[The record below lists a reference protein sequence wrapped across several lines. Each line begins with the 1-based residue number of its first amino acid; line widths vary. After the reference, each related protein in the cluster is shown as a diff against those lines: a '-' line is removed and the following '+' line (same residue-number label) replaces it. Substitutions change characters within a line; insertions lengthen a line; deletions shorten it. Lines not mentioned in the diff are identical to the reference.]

1 MRLAA
6 LAVVWA
12 GLAFP
17 AAARATTITVSGP
30 DPAIDT
36 RIPVTITVTG
46 GAGTDFVGVGQRGN
60 DVLTVNAPAGAT
72 FGGSLVA
79 PGLCETQDNKLL
91 HCAGFFPT
99 RFEVNGSFGDGADGL
114 QIPDTV
120 NGLPWPTT
128 GGDIDMGAGTDSVN
142 IIDFERHRS
151 GAVWSIHGGADNDSI
166 KHDDSPAEDG
176 TSPATHDV
184 IDGGAGDDRLV
195 SFSGSDDF
203 VDAGP
208 GDDFVEMDDDEGSGV
223 AGGGTAA
230 GGSGTDLFMTDVGDV
245 PMTMRLDADGRVT
258 GSGAL
263 LPASSSGF
271 ENLEVD
277 GLGDGSI
284 TLEGNDGPN
293 VLTANFFGN
302 PTTLIGNGGDDL
314 LQGSSGVDTFR
325 GGAGDDRIVA
335 DDGNAETLDCGS
347 GLDTDVR
354 HDAQDTLVDC
364 EAAPVVIGGG
374 PIGTV
379 AVADATFTFTAVS
392 APSGS
397 TFQCQLDSGPFTAC
411 VSPRSLSQLPDGPHV
426 FRVRLVSSGTP
437 SEASERR
444 WTVDTTPP
452 SLSVD
457 SAPAGDAN
465 LADVTIAFHADE
477 PATFRCAVDGGAE
490 ADCASPLRL
499 SGLPVG
505 SHQLVL
511 RAVDAVGNA
520 SPPRTLGWG
529 VGGPGECNAGGRPL
543 LAATCPGAL
552 PVDCPPGSEHKVAFG
567 LLVAVATTREACFVP
582 KPGNG
587 GARQS
592 PGPVLVNGVR
602 IAPVA
607 GKLVILDSVA
617 GSGRLQT
624 TGPYSLG
631 LGSASINLDTPLT
644 IDGLASFG
652 SQLSQRVIKFLG
664 GDLPKLLE
672 LPVRGELKWEFATSD
687 GGSSKL
693 TLTVGLPSIFRP
705 VPDGTIGPAAP
716 PSVGGV
722 SSAAGISFTVIA
734 NASNDKGVSFAG
746 KAKFSELYLFGKV
759 KLKDVE
765 LGVDLG
771 KRTFSGSAGISLA
784 ESGGANPQA
793 GFGKDALLTVTMEIG
808 EGGLLGTPLK
818 KLTLAASQLEKFIGD
833 GVYLQRM
840 GGELAAGADLL
851 GRPAVVLST
860 TGGAS
865 LGPRLKLPPFFEGEA
880 VSIDGTAKLMIPTD
894 APPSVSLQFE
904 GIGKIVD
911 VPVTSNEVAY
921 TAPGRIETHG
931 NVDATIAGFGLF
943 AAIRSSWF
951 DAAGLDF
958 NIEAAGG
965 FRLPG
970 LGAFG
975 HLIANDREAEGVFSK
990 TGFAVCVGD
999 NDERFGFGK
1008 RWGQSLQ
1015 TFSDSCD
1022 LGPFRRAAAAP
1033 AQAGGSRGFVVA
1045 RGTRVLA
1052 VAARG
1057 TGAPPKLDA
1066 AGPGGAH
1073 AATPDGV
1080 EVTDDATALVVQD
1093 PATATTWIVLHRPA
1107 PGRWT
1112 VTPRAGSALAR
1123 VDVADPLPPARVAVR
1138 VTGHGARRTLTWR
1151 MPKLPGHALTLTE
1164 LGKGTPART
1173 LVRTRRARGRIAF
1186 TLRGAAGVRR
1196 IVATVSRSGLPRL
1209 TRVVARYR
1217 SPAPPRLRRVTAIRR
1232 RGATLSWKAQRGAD
1246 AYAVA
1251 LTPSGATT
1259 ITATVRAPRL
1269 KLPKAARR
1277 GALDVTI
1284 VATSGD
1290 NRHGPVASLR
1300 LKA

>member
-1 MRLAA
+1 MRLVAF
-6 LAVVWA
+6 AVVCAAW
-12 GLAFP
+12 AFP
-17 AAARATTITVSGP
+17 AAARAATITVSGTAGGP
-30 DPAIDT
+30 T
-36 RIPVTITVTG
+36 PVTITVTG
-46 GAGTDFVGVGQRGN
+46 GPGADFVGVGQRGN
-60 DVLTVNAPAGAT
+60 DVLSVNAPAGAT
-72 FGGSLVA
+72 FSGSLVA
-79 PGLCETQDNKLL
+79 PGLCTTQDGKLL
-91 HCAGFFPT
+91 HCTGFLPS
-99 RFEVNGSFGDGADGL
+99 RIDVNGSFGDGSDTL
-114 QIPDTV
+114 QMPDTV
-120 NGLPWPTT
+120 NGLPWPST
-128 GGDIDMGAGTDSVN
+128 GGDVDMGDGTDSVT
-142 IIDFERHRS
+142 ISEFERHRT
-151 GAVWSIHGGADNDSI
+151 GAVWTIHGGAANDVVRH
-166 KHDDSPAEDG
+166 HDSFLEDAA
-176 TSPATHDV
+176 SAATHDV
-184 IDGGAGDDRLV
+184 IDGGPGNDELI
-195 SFSGSDDF
+195 SFAGSDDF

-208 GDDFVEMDDDEGSGV
+208 GDDHVEMDEGESTGLA
-223 AGGGTAA
+223 AGGSAA
-230 GGSGTDLFMTDVGDV
+230 GGSGTDVFETEVGDGA
-245 PMTMRLDADGRVT
+245 MSLALDANGAVT

-263 LPASSSGF
+263 LPASGSGF
-271 ENLEVD
+271 ENLTYNGVRE
-277 GLGDGSI
+277 GDV
-284 TLEGNDGPN
+284 TLTGNDGPN
-293 VLTANFFGN
+293 VLTAHFDNR
-302 PTTLIGNGGDDL
+302 TTLIGNGGDDV
-314 LQGSSGVDTFR
+314 LQGSDGVDSFH
-325 GGAGDDRIVA
+325 GGAGDDRIAA
-335 DDGNAETLDCGS
+335 DDGNAETVDCGA

-354 HDAQDTLVDC
+354 HDAQDALVDC
-364 EAAPVVIGGG
+364 EAAPVVIGSG

-379 AVADATFTFTAVS
+379 GVSDASFTFTAIS

-397 TFQCQLDSGPFTAC
+397 TFQCQLDSGAFTAC
-411 VSPRSLSQLPDGPHV
+411 VSPRSFTQLPDGAHV
-426 FRVRLVSSGTP
+426 FRVRLVSNGTP
-437 SEASERR
+437 SDASERH

-457 SAPAGDAN
+457 SVPVGDGN
-465 LADVTIAFHADE
+465 PADVTITFHADE

-499 SGLPVG
+499 SGLADG

-520 SPPRTLGWG
+520 SLPRTLGWG
-529 VGGPGECNAGGRPL
+529 VGGPGQCDSGGRHL
-543 LAATCPGAL
+543 LAATCPGTL
-552 PVDCPPGSEHKVAFG
+552 PVDCPPGSERKVAFG
-567 LLVAVATTREACFVP
+567 LLIAVATAPESCFVP

-617 GSGRLQT
+617 GTGRLET
-624 TGPYSLG
+624 TGAYSLG
-631 LGSASINLDTPLT
+631 FGSASIDLDTPLT
-644 IDGLASFG
+644 IDGLASLG

-664 GDLPKLLE
+664 GDLPKLLD
-672 LPVRGELKWEFATSD
+672 LPLKGELKWEFATTD
-687 GGSSKL
+687 GGSSKV
-693 TLTVGLPSIFRP
+693 TLSVGLPNIFRP
-705 VPDGTIGPAAP
+705 VPDGTIGPP
-716 PSVGGV
+716 PPRSVGGV
-722 SSAAGISFTVIA
+722 SSASGIGFTVIA

-784 ESGGANPQA
+784 ESGGANA
-793 GFGKDALLTVTMEIG
+793 KGGIGKDALLTVTMEIG

-833 GVYLQRM
+833 GVYLQRI
-840 GGELAAGADLL
+840 GGELGAGADLF

-880 VSIDGTAKLMIPTD
+880 VSMDGTMKLMIPTD
-894 APPSVSLQFE
+894 TPISVSLQAE

-911 VPVTSNEVAY
+911 VPVSDQEIAY
-921 TAPGRIETHG
+921 TSPGHIEMHG
-931 NVDATIAGFGLF
+931 NIDATIAGFGLF

-951 DAAGLDF
+951 DTLGLDF
-958 NIEAAGG
+958 NVEATGG

-975 HLIANDREAEGVFSK
+975 QLIANDREADGVFSK

-1008 RWGQSLQ
+1008 RWGQNLQ

-1022 LGPFRRAAAAP
+1022 LGPFRRAEAAP
-1033 AQAGGSRGFVVA
+1033 AQAGGARSFTVA
-1045 RGTRVLA
+1045 RGTRVIA
-1052 VAARG
+1052 VAVRG
-1057 TGAPPKLDA
+1057 VGAPPKLDA

-1080 EVTDDATALVVQD
+1080 EVIDDAVALVVQD
-1093 PATATTWIVLHRPA
+1093 PATATTWILLHRPA
-1107 PGRWT
+1107 PGHWT

-1123 VDVADPLPPARVAVR
+1123 VDVADPLPPVRLAVH
-1138 VTGHGARRTLTWR
+1138 VTGHGGRRTLSWR
-1151 MPKLPGHALTLTE
+1151 MPKLPGHQLTLTE
-1164 LGKGTPART
+1164 LGTGTPART
-1173 LVRTRRARGRIAF
+1173 LVRTRRASGRIAF
-1186 TLRGAAGVRR
+1186 ATKGAAGPRR
-1196 IVATVSRSGLPRL
+1196 IVATVAHSGLPRT

-1217 SPAPPRLRRVTAIRR
+1217 SPAPPRLGRVTAIRR
-1232 RGATLSWKAQRGAD
+1232 RGATLSWKRQAGAD

-1251 LTPSGATT
+1251 LTPTGGTT
-1259 ITATVRAPRL
+1259 ITATVRVARL

-1277 GALDVTI
+1277 GTLAVTI
-1284 VATSGD
+1284 LAISND
-1290 NRHGPVASLR
+1290 DRHGPVASVR